1 MSEDTINP
9 QSQIN
14 TLPVTDTNS
23 QADGQ
28 KSKSFL
34 QANLGLIFV
43 AAFVFAVFWGGF
55 LWLIVWLASNQAAE
69 VEAVRDVM
77 IIILAIQSCVFGI
90 AALVLLVIV
99 VRLVNMLEFE
109 IRPILEKTNETL
121 GTVQGT
127 TTFVGDNVV
136 KPTIRAKSHLAGI
149 RKGLKTLFGNPR
161 DNIP

>member
-1 MSEDTINP
+1 MVNNNSEES
-9 QSQIN
+9 QSI
-14 TLPVTDTNS
+14 LK
-23 QADGQ
+23 A
-28 KSKSFL
+28 KF
-34 QANLGLIFV
+34 GLIV
-43 AAFVFAVFWGGF
+43 VGAFVFVALWGGF

-77 IIILAIQSCVFGI
+77 IIILAMQSCVFGI

-99 VRLVNMLEFE
+99 IRLVNMLEFE

-127 TTFVGDNVV
+127 TAFVGENVV
-136 KPTIRAKSHLAGI
+136 KPTIRAKSQLAGI

-161 DNIP
+161 NNIP

>member
-9 QSQIN
+9 QSQI
-14 TLPVTDTNS
+14 TTMPLDTSGEQEN
-23 QADGQ
+23 
-28 KSKSFL
+28 SKSFM

-43 AAFVFAVFWGGF
+43 GAFIFAVFWGGF

-77 IIILAIQSCVFGI
+77 IIILAMQSCVFGI

-99 VRLVNMLEFE
+99 IRLVNMLEFE

-127 TTFVGDNVV
+127 TAFVGENVV

-161 DNIP
+161 NNIP

>member
-1 MSEDTINP
+1 MSENTISSKN
-9 QSQIN
+9 QI
-14 TLPVTDTNS
+14 TTPPDKVADTNNES
-23 QADGQ
+23 Q
-28 KSKSFL
+28 SFL
-34 QANLGLIFV
+34 KANFGVIFV
-43 AAFVFAVFWGGF
+43 GAFVFAVFWGGF

-77 IIILAIQSCVFGI
+77 IIILAMQSCVFGI

-99 VRLVNMLEFE
+99 IRLVNMLEFE

-136 KPTIRAKSHLAGI
+136 KPTIRAKSQMAGI
-149 RKGLKTLFGNPR
+149 RRGLKTLFGNPKN
-161 DNIP
+161 NIP

>member
-1 MSEDTINP
+1 MSEDTLNP
-9 QSQIN
+9 KSQITTTPAPITN
-14 TLPVTDTNS
+14 GQVEAENS
-23 QADGQ
+23 Q
-28 KSKSFL
+28 SFL
-34 QANLGLIFV
+34 QANLGLVIV
-43 AAFVFAVFWGGF
+43 GAFVFAVFWGGF

-77 IIILAIQSCVFGI
+77 IIILAMQSCVFGI

-99 VRLVNMLEFE
+99 IRLVNMLEFE

-161 DNIP
+161 NNIP

>member
-1 MSEDTINP
+1 MSEDTIRP
-9 QSQIN
+9 QSQITTTPLSGVHTQEN
-14 TLPVTDTNS
+14 DK
-23 QADGQ
+23 

-34 QANLGLIFV
+34 QANLGLVFV
-43 AAFVFAVFWGGF
+43 GAFIFAVFWGGF

-77 IIILAIQSCVFGI
+77 IIILAMQSCIFGI

-99 VRLVNMLEFE
+99 IRLVNMLEFE

-127 TTFVGDNVV
+127 TAFVGENVV
-136 KPTIRAKSHLAGI
+136 KPTIRAKSHIAGI

-161 DNIP
+161 NNIP